1 MHASCFTVPTG
12 GQGGSSSL
20 AHLTDEE
27 TEAQTWSRIWRK
39 GGREER
45 KKGGREKDRKG
56 GREEGPKEGK
66 PSAFRLSTYLIF
78 TTTICW
84 GAEGLRSGET
94 PQFSEA
100 SLSELLSFHHS
111 CSQLTFKVLPWA
123 GLPRRR
129 NRRKAENMAL
139 CLSLLLCKMQIM
151 TALISIS

>member
-1 MHASCFTVPTG
+1 MPAALLSPQEAREGAPHRPTSQMRKLRLRLGPEFG
-12 GQGGSSSL
+12 GR
-20 AHLTDEE
+20 EE
-27 TEAQTWSRIWRK
+27 RRK
-39 GGREER
+39 GGREE
-45 KKGGREKDRKG
+45 GGKG

-84 GAEGLRSGET
+84 GAEGLRCGET

-100 SLSELLSFHHS
+100 LLSQLLSFHHS

-139 CLSLLLCKMQIM
+139 CLSLLLCKMWIM